1 MQLAEKLNI
10 TDRAISKWETG
21 KSLPDASVML
31 ELCGILKITVNDLLS
46 GEVVM
51 IGNYNKEL
59 ENNLIEMIKDSYQY
73 EKFSSLI
80 LEDLQADGLTAPQAI
95 SALEIFFKAF
105 GYPGYRDA
113 LQNPVSE
120 FISYDSGNFKIKHK
134 GETKNGKEYGIGRR
148 DNFYEG
154 KSCGFDECN
163 WIDGRMLGYCY
174 SLEVEME
181 AFETKKYGFVLNDYY
196 VGKYMLVYE
205 DGTEEYMI
213 GKPFPVQ

>member
-1 MQLAEKLNI
+1 MKDIVSVIREICEPENGFVDLFNQK
-10 TDRAISKWETG
+10 
-21 KSLPDASVML
+21 KSYS
-31 ELCGILKITVNDLLS
+31 LLS
-46 GEVVM
+46 SKAEQEDAYLFGKLLY
-51 IGNYNKEL
+51 GKARK
-59 ENNLIEMIKDSYQY
+59 NLIEMIKDSYQY

-80 LEDLQADGLTAPQAI
+80 LEDLQADGLTAPQAL

-163 WIDGRMLGYCY
+163 WIDGRMIGYCY